1 GESRFVYFIGDALS
15 SGFFMISSSNL
26 SLAGTGTKVGVY
38 TPRVARAVTS
48 PIAGAVPLLHRVAA
62 SPPRRRSFSSTV
74 SQLLLHGVAAPPPR
88 RRSCSSTISTL
99 TLTSYGSKAPL
110 VLTNTFNT
118 HDDTLKI
125 VEKYTNLNV
134 KIHTF
139 NQSQYPRL
147 VAEDFFPLPSKG
159 QSGKDGWFCL
169 GQLVPWYLSRGSL
182 QSHAVLQQL
191 MWVFRAEVCFVLVSS
206 RRMLGAGYSW
216 LLKLNCKFALLPEKG
231 SLKLDVANA

>member
-99 TLTSYGSKAPL
+99 SVIEVRNGLTFL
-110 VLTNTFNT
+110 DL
-118 HDDTLKI
+118 I
-125 VEKYTNLNV
+125 VMQIENLNIV
-134 KIHTF
+134 WI
-139 NQSQYPRL
+139 QSASSSDEHIQ
-147 VAEDFFPLPSKG
+147 
-159 QSGKDGWFCL
+159 
-169 GQLVPWYLSRGSL
+169 
-182 QSHAVLQQL
+182 HA
-191 MWVFRAEVCFVLVSS
+191 
-206 RRMLGAGYSW
+206 
-216 LLKLNCKFALLPEKG
+216 
-231 SLKLDVANA
+231 